1 MSEQTSEQVAIFFDA
16 LGRTIV
22 GEVIGETPEN
32 IEIKNPSVLHA
43 GLNPEGKI
51 QVNLIPAF
59 FREFLKDWNSP
70 LVFSY
75 RKDSIVRDAGGI
87 TLDEKLLGQYKSMW
101 APRPPRDE
109 VRKIVRELKPA
120 DTEVKPVERL
130 NLFDEVK
137 PETAT
142 TPASA

>member
-22 GEVIGETPEN
+22 GEVTSETPDF
-32 IEIKNPSVLHA
+32 IEVKNPSVLHA

-59 FREFLKDWNSP
+59 FREFLKDWNAP
-70 LVFSY
+70 LVFTY
-75 RKDSIVRDAGGI
+75 RKDSIIRDAAGI
-87 TLDEKLLGQYKSMW
+87 ELDEKLLGQYRSMW
-101 APRPPRDE
+101 APRPPREE

-137 PETAT
+137 PDTT
-142 TPASA
+142 TPATSA